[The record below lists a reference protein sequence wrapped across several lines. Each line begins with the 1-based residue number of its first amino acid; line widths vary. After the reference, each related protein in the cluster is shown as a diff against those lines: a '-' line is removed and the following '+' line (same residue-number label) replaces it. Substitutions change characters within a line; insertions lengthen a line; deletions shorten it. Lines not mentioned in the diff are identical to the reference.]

1 MGEVKGKKGGIPPS
15 PSILKDPRI
24 TAIKLS
30 PRGYII
36 YPIIIHHAQPSKL
49 SLWSRRGVRRV
60 LDNLSSPRGFFLE
73 HSPSGKHI
81 LILGAR
87 GSLSLAKVPRG
98 RGGGA
103 LGSRRE
109 RTPLIHPEGPPLAV
123 LGSMPERGTPGC
135 KRARKETRRF
145 SAPWVGAEGMK

>member
-1 MGEVKGKKGGIPPS
+1 MGEVKGKNGGIPPS

-36 YPIIIHHAQPSKL
+36 YPIIIHDAQPSKL
-49 SLWSRRGVRRV
+49 SLWSRRGLRRV

-73 HSPSGKHI
+73 HSPSGKHT
-81 LILGAR
+81 LILCTR
-87 GSLSLAKVPRG
+87 GSLSLAKVPRV

-103 LGSRRE
+103 LGRRRE
-109 RTPLIHPEGPPLAV
+109 RTPLIHPEGPPLVV

-135 KRARKETRRF
+135 KRAMKEKRSRGGRGKMT
-145 SAPWVGAEGMK
+145 SK